1 MGAAEVSSQFQTM
14 HKPEAKKMQNPTA
27 REIASLNCVTVYDFL
42 NEEKPKGMHWRT
54 FERLVQEYKR
64 FNAASWFA
72 LARRYRLDLPAGE

>member
-1 MGAAEVSSQFQTM
+1 MQRKAAKTMRRLGWERGA
-14 HKPEAKKMQNPTA
+14 
-27 REIASLNCVTVYDFL
+27 L

-72 LARRYRLDLPAGE
+72 LARRYRLDLPAGG